1 MQPLRILIVDNAISH
16 SKVMRAA
23 MEEVLAAL
31 PGGGVIELATTAEE
45 AQCLLTSF
53 QPNAITINFAMS
65 ILRIDDT
72 PFVPWLVRTARVPTI
87 AYGLSDVLRD
97 AALATGVDAYFM
109 RPTQR
114 SDWPPFCSK
123 IARFLRRLAFPDE
136 PPIYA
141 SPHLRSHVRAADGS
155 APAPQP
161 PQQMPPGNPAN
172 NAAPCAQQ
180 RPHPLSSSG
189 SAVASV
195 TLATASTQ
203 LSQSAPTTNGVQA
216 AARPDARTPSP
227 TAQARPRIPQAAEP
241 LVRATIPS
249 SLRRKATPSKDDELF
264 AMLARSAHKQTTPAP
279 PTAAS
284 PLPAEIQPVAGIK
297 LIAIGASTGG
307 TDAIADVLHRLQPP
321 LPPIVIVQ
329 HIPAYFSRLF
339 AIRLNE
345 ECTLPVNEG
354 EDGLIL
360 KPSHVYIAPGDYH
373 MAVCRQGG
381 ELALHC
387 FHGPKIHSVRPAV
400 DVLFGSVVK
409 VLGADV
415 LGVLLTGI
423 GKDGADGLLRLRQAG
438 APTIGQDRETCVVYG
453 MPRIAQENGALLYQL
468 PLPQIGPAIQK
479 IAGVRY

>member
-16 SKVMRAA
+16 RKVMRAA

-31 PGGGVIELATTAEE
+31 PGGGITEFATTAEE
-45 AQCLLTSF
+45 TQLLLTAF
-53 QPNAITINFAMS
+53 QPNAITVNFAMS

-87 AYGLSDVLRD
+87 GYGLSDVLRD
-97 AALATGVDAYFM
+97 AALATGIDAYFM

-141 SPHLRSHVRAADGS
+141 PPHRHAPAGIASRG
-155 APAPQP
+155 APAPQQP
-161 PQQMPPGNPAN
+161 TPAARS
-172 NAAPCAQQ
+172 AAPTFA
-180 RPHPLSSSG
+180 PPTAPLTAPA
-189 SAVASV
+189 AVAVPLRPASPAAPAPSSDAAPSV
-195 TLATASTQ
+195 K
-203 LSQSAPTTNGVQA
+203 TT
-216 AARPDARTPSP
+216 PP
-227 TAQARPRIPQAAEP
+227 AAEP
-241 LVRATIPS
+241 LVRAVVPS
-249 SLRRKATPSKDDELF
+249 SLRRKVTPSKEDELF
-264 AMLARSAHKQTTPAP
+264 AMLARTAHTHAAPAP
-279 PTAAS
+279 PAAAP
-284 PLPAEIQPVAGIK
+284 PLPAEIRPAAGIK

-345 ECTLPVNEG
+345 ECTLPVDEG

-360 KPSHVYIAPGDYH
+360 EPSHAYIAPGDYH

-415 LGVLLTGI
+415 LGVLLTGM

-438 APTIGQDRETCVVYG
+438 APTIGQNRETCVVYG
-453 MPRIAQENGALLYQL
+453 MPRIAQERGALLYQL

-479 IAGVRY
+479 IAGARY

>member
-16 SKVMRAA
+16 RKVMRAA
-23 MEEVLAAL
+23 MEEVLAVL
-31 PGGGVIELATTAEE
+31 PGGGIIEFATTAEE
-45 AQCLLTSF
+45 TQLLLTSF
-53 QPNAITINFAMS
+53 QPNAITVNFAMS

-72 PFVPWLVRTARVPTI
+72 PFVPWLVRTARIPTI

-136 PPIYA
+136 PPISA
-141 SPHLRSHVRAADGS
+141 PSHRHAPAGTVSRG

-161 PQQMPPGNPAN
+161 PRQTAPTAPAASAASRAQQPTPAARS
-172 NAAPCAQQ
+172 AAPTSAPPTAPLTAPAAATVPQ
-180 RPHPLSSSG
+180 RPAPPVAPATSS
-189 SAVASV
+189 
-195 TLATASTQ
+195 
-203 LSQSAPTTNGVQA
+203 A
-216 AARPDARTPSP
+216 AAPSVKTTPP
-227 TAQARPRIPQAAEP
+227 AAEP
-241 LVRATIPS
+241 LVRAVVPS
-249 SLRRKATPSKDDELF
+249 SLRRKATPSKEDELF
-264 AMLARSAHKQTTPAP
+264 AMLARTAHTHAASAP
-279 PTAAS
+279 PAAAP
-284 PLPAEIQPVAGIK
+284 PLPAEIRPAAGIK

-307 TDAIADVLHRLQPP
+307 TDALADVLHRLQPP

-360 KPSHVYIAPGDYH
+360 EPSHVYIAPGDYH
-373 MAVCRQGG
+373 MAVCRQSG

-415 LGVLLTGI
+415 LGVLLTGM

-453 MPRIAQENGALLYQL
+453 MPRIAQERGALLYQL

-479 IAGVRY
+479 IAGARY

>member
-16 SKVMRAA
+16 RKVMRAA

-31 PGGGVIELATTAEE
+31 PGGGITEFATTVEE
-45 AQCLLTSF
+45 TQLLLTSF
-53 QPNAITINFAMS
+53 QPNAITVNFAMS

-87 AYGLSDVLRD
+87 AYGFSDVLRD
-97 AALATGVDAYFM
+97 AALATGIDAYFM

-141 SPHLRSHVRAADGS
+141 PPHRHAPAGIASRG

-161 PQQMPPGNPAN
+161 PRQTAPIAPAASAVSRAQQPTPAARS
-172 NAAPCAQQ
+172 AAP
-180 RPHPLSSSG
+180 
-189 SAVASV
+189 
-195 TLATASTQ
+195 TF
-203 LSQSAPTTNGVQA
+203 AP
-216 AARPDARTPSP
+216 P
-227 TAQARPRIPQAAEP
+227 TAPLTAPAGAAVPLWPAPPAAPAPSSDAAPSVKTTPPAAEP
-241 LVRATIPS
+241 LVRAVVPS
-249 SLRRKATPSKDDELF
+249 SLRQKVTPSKEDELF
-264 AMLARSAHKQTTPAP
+264 AMLARTAHTHAAPAP
-279 PTAAS
+279 PAVAP
-284 PLPAEIQPVAGIK
+284 PLPAEIRPAAGIK

-329 HIPAYFSRLF
+329 HIPTYFSRLF

-345 ECTLPVNEG
+345 ECTLPVDEG

-360 KPSHVYIAPGDYH
+360 EPSHAYIAPGDYH

-387 FHGPKIHSVRPAV
+387 FHGPKIHTVRPAV

-415 LGVLLTGI
+415 LGVLLTGM

-453 MPRIAQENGALLYQL
+453 MPRIAQERGALLYQL

-479 IAGVRY
+479 IAGARY

>member
-16 SKVMRAA
+16 RKVMRAA

-31 PGGGVIELATTAEE
+31 PGGGITEFATTAEE
-45 AQCLLTSF
+45 THLLLPAF
-53 QPNAITINFAMS
+53 QPNAITVNFAMS

-141 SPHLRSHVRAADGS
+141 PSHRPKSAAVPPHG

-161 PQQMPPGNPAN
+161 PRQTAPTAPAASAASRAQQPTPSARSDAPTSAPPIAPLTPAAAAVPQRPAPP
-172 NAAPCAQQ
+172 AAP
-180 RPHPLSSSG
+180 
-189 SAVASV
+189 
-195 TLATASTQ
+195 ATPS
-203 LSQSAPTTNGVQA
+203 A
-216 AARPDARTPSP
+216 AAPSGKPTPP
-227 TAQARPRIPQAAEP
+227 AAEP
-241 LVRATIPS
+241 LVRAVVPS
-249 SLRRKATPSKDDELF
+249 SLRRKATPSKEDELF
-264 AMLARSAHKQTTPAP
+264 AMLARTAHTHAAPAP
-279 PTAAS
+279 PAAAP
-284 PLPAEIQPVAGIK
+284 PLPAEIRPAAGIK

-354 EDGLIL
+354 EDGLVL
-360 KPSHVYIAPGDYH
+360 EPSHAYIAPGDYH
-373 MAVCRQGG
+373 MAVCRQGD

-415 LGVLLTGI
+415 LGVLLTGM

-453 MPRIAQENGALLYQL
+453 MPRIAQERGALLYQL

-479 IAGVRY
+479 IAGARY

>member
-16 SKVMRAA
+16 RKVMRAA

-31 PGGGVIELATTAEE
+31 PGGGITEFATTAEE
-45 AQCLLTSF
+45 TQLLLTAF
-53 QPNAITINFAMS
+53 QPNAITVNFAMS

-87 AYGLSDVLRD
+87 GYGLSDVLRD
-97 AALATGVDAYFM
+97 AALATGIDAYFM

-141 SPHLRSHVRAADGS
+141 PPHRHAPAGIASRG

-161 PQQMPPGNPAN
+161 PRQTAPIAPAASAASRAQQPTPAARS
-172 NAAPCAQQ
+172 AAPTFAPPTAPLTIPAGAAVPQ
-180 RPHPLSSSG
+180 RPAPSAAPAPSSD
-189 SAVASV
+189 AAPSV
-195 TLATASTQ
+195 K
-203 LSQSAPTTNGVQA
+203 TT
-216 AARPDARTPSP
+216 PP
-227 TAQARPRIPQAAEP
+227 AAEP
-241 LVRATIPS
+241 LVRAVVPS
-249 SLRRKATPSKDDELF
+249 SLRRKVTPSKEDELF
-264 AMLARSAHKQTTPAP
+264 AMLARTAHTHAAPAP
-279 PTAAS
+279 PAAAP
-284 PLPAEIQPVAGIK
+284 PLPAEIRPAAGIK

-345 ECTLPVNEG
+345 ECTLPVDEG

-360 KPSHVYIAPGDYH
+360 EPSHAYIAPGDYH

-415 LGVLLTGI
+415 LGVLLTGM

-453 MPRIAQENGALLYQL
+453 MPRIAQERGALLYQL

-479 IAGVRY
+479 IAGARY

>member
-16 SKVMRAA
+16 RKVMRAA
-23 MEEVLAAL
+23 MEEVLAVL
-31 PGGGVIELATTAEE
+31 PGGGITEFATTAEE
-45 AQCLLTSF
+45 TQLLLTAF
-53 QPNAITINFAMS
+53 QPNAITVNFAMS
-65 ILRIDDT
+65 ILCIADT
-72 PFVPWLVRTARVPTI
+72 PFVPWLVRTARIPTI

-141 SPHLRSHVRAADGS
+141 PSHRHAPAGTVSRG

-161 PQQMPPGNPAN
+161 PRQTAPTAPAASAASRAQQPTPAARS
-172 NAAPCAQQ
+172 AAPTSAPPTAPLTAPAAAAVPQ
-180 RPHPLSSSG
+180 RPAPPVAPATSS
-189 SAVASV
+189 
-195 TLATASTQ
+195 
-203 LSQSAPTTNGVQA
+203 A
-216 AARPDARTPSP
+216 AAPSVKTTPS
-227 TAQARPRIPQAAEP
+227 AAEP
-241 LVRATIPS
+241 LVRAVVPS
-249 SLRRKATPSKDDELF
+249 SLRRKATPSKEDELF
-264 AMLARSAHKQTTPAP
+264 AMLARTAHTHAASAP
-279 PTAAS
+279 PAAAP
-284 PLPAEIQPVAGIK
+284 PLPAEIRPAAGIK

-354 EDGLIL
+354 EDSLIL
-360 KPSHVYIAPGDYH
+360 EPSHVYIAPGDYH

-409 VLGADV
+409 VLGASA
-415 LGVLLTGI
+415 LGVLLTGM

-453 MPRIAQENGALLYQL
+453 MPRIAQERGALLYQL

-479 IAGVRY
+479 IAGARY

>member
-72 PFVPWLVRTARVPTI
+72 PFVPWLVRTARIPTI

-141 SPHLRSHVRAADGS
+141 PSHRH
-155 APAPQP
+155 APAGTVSRGAPVPQP
-161 PQQMPPGNPAN
+161 PRQTAPTAPAASAASRAQQPTPAARSAALTSAPPTAPLTAPAAAAVPQRPAPPVAPATSSA
-172 NAAPCAQQ
+172 AAP
-180 RPHPLSSSG
+180 
-189 SAVASV
+189 SV
-195 TLATASTQ
+195 K
-203 LSQSAPTTNGVQA
+203 TT
-216 AARPDARTPSP
+216 PP
-227 TAQARPRIPQAAEP
+227 AAEP
-241 LVRATIPS
+241 LVRAVVPS
-249 SLRRKATPSKDDELF
+249 SLRRKATPSKEDELF
-264 AMLARSAHKQTTPAP
+264 AMLARTAHTHAASAP
-279 PTAAS
+279 PAAAAP
-284 PLPAEIQPVAGIK
+284 PLPAEIRPAAGIK

-415 LGVLLTGI
+415 LGVLLTGM